1 MSENAEATEKVA
13 EKKPAKKAAKKAPAK
28 KAAPRKPA
36 VKKAAKKRAAKPATA
51 AAPATAK
58 RGRPAGKKAAKRVA
72 GVRRGKKGAKQFA
85 YLLLTAQD
93 DGSQKASTMNGPFAT
108 EANALDDARPGAALR
123 DQVLAQARSVAQ
135 ARTPAPPLPRP
146 SEVISASVASPRFLA
161 IGPPQALLSSDQK
174 M

>member
-13 EKKPAKKAAKKAPAK
+13 KKKPAKKAAKKAPAK

-85 YLLLTAQD
+85 YLLLTAQE
-93 DGSQKASTMNGPFAT
+93 DGSQKASSMNGPFAT
-108 EANALDDARPGAALR
+108 EANALDDASIMA
-123 DQVLAQARSVAQ
+123 DDNTTIVLFRETKRGKVQKQTKFVAG
-135 ARTPAPPLPRP
+135 R
-146 SEVISASVASPRFLA
+146 
-161 IGPPQALLSSDQK
+161 
-174 M
+174 

>member
-1 MSENAEATEKVA
+1 MSENAEATEKKVA
-13 EKKPAKKAAKKAPAK
+13 KKKPAKKAAKKS
-28 KAAPRKPA
+28 APRKPA

-85 YLLLTAQD
+85 YLLLTAQE

-108 EANALDDARPGAALR
+108 ESNALDDASIMA
-123 DQVLAQARSVAQ
+123 DDNTTIVLFRETKRGRVQKQTKFVAG
-135 ARTPAPPLPRP
+135 R
-146 SEVISASVASPRFLA
+146 
-161 IGPPQALLSSDQK
+161 
-174 M
+174 

>member
-13 EKKPAKKAAKKAPAK
+13 KKKPAKKAAKKAPAK

-85 YLLLTAQD
+85 YLLLTAQE
-93 DGSQKASTMNGPFAT
+93 DGSQKASSMNGPFAT
-108 EANALDDARPGAALR
+108 ESNALDDASIMA
-123 DQVLAQARSVAQ
+123 DDNTTIVLFRETKRGRVQKQTKFVAG
-135 ARTPAPPLPRP
+135 R
-146 SEVISASVASPRFLA
+146 
-161 IGPPQALLSSDQK
+161 
-174 M
+174 

>member
-13 EKKPAKKAAKKAPAK
+13 KKKPAKKAAKKAPAK

-85 YLLLTAQD
+85 YLLLTAQE

-108 EANALDDARPGAALR
+108 ESNALDDASIMA
-123 DQVLAQARSVAQ
+123 DDNTTIVLFRETKRGKVQKQTKFVAG
-135 ARTPAPPLPRP
+135 R
-146 SEVISASVASPRFLA
+146 
-161 IGPPQALLSSDQK
+161 
-174 M
+174 

>member
-13 EKKPAKKAAKKAPAK
+13 KKKPAKKAAKKS
-28 KAAPRKPA
+28 APRKPA

-85 YLLLTAQD
+85 YLLLTAQE
-93 DGSQKASTMNGPFAT
+93 DGSQKASAMNGPFAT
-108 EANALDDARPGAALR
+108 EANALDDASIMA
-123 DQVLAQARSVAQ
+123 DDNTTIVLFRETKRGRVQKQTKFVAG
-135 ARTPAPPLPRP
+135 R
-146 SEVISASVASPRFLA
+146 
-161 IGPPQALLSSDQK
+161 
-174 M
+174 